1 MRAGFVTGIFV
12 RLVAA
17 SVVVATAGFAASALA
32 EGSDRRPLSTAPIAG
47 KAASKTSTVTGAPG
61 AGAAKLAPSVI
72 GAAFRN
78 LGAAFD
84 PALRND
90 FAFVPRPTETA
101 TAGVAAL
108 RLLVTR
114 AEAAGDRARA
124 LAAAMLVAHILRIHE
139 EPAARGL
146 LETAIDEATKA
157 GWRDVEMRTALH
169 DLAVV
174 LRPTDPGAAAALE
187 KRAGTCPRPCATDRP
202 TRLYAEGRRAFEATP
217 GTTAELPMSELLE
230 TWKTVRP
237 WLRETLGATSP
248 WYAFFT
254 DASAAGLEETR
265 PFTAVEIARERLEGV
280 RDPKVRADRIEE
292 LHRLLRKAGEYREAA
307 MRARELAELRESL
320 GERDAALSAR
330 HDEAMALDR
339 LGDPEGRR
347 RLAALA
353 PDLVTASS
361 GNVSQLNALARDLV
375 ASRLW
380 READAALAALD
391 PKSEGLWGTG
401 QYLRSSA
408 LVGRARIAIREGRLA
423 EAEAFLDRADAAAP
437 KYPAESPGVLQI
449 GLEVERAVL
458 RAAQGRDAEAARLRA
473 RAEAEVARRS
483 DQEPPSFV
491 FGAMVMLRDFGG
503 IDGAGVIAEIA
514 GATIDAEASDHPNYE
529 TAQNLWQVAYSL
541 ALAGR
546 ETAAFQRMSRAA
558 AIAVGRSFE
567 SVDDTDGGSLQ
578 LMRRDRWRYLLFVDI
593 AWSAARGEPPA
604 EMTVPSRY

>member
-1 MRAGFVTGIFV
+1 MRTGLPTAILRRVAVASIVIAAVTFAVPARAEGPDRAPTGAKAV
-12 RLVAA
+12 AKTSPAAA
-17 SVVVATAGFAASALA
+17 S
-32 EGSDRRPLSTAPIAG
+32 
-47 KAASKTSTVTGAPG
+47 PG
-61 AGAAKLAPSVI
+61 GTTAKLAPGVV

-90 FAFVPRPTETA
+90 FAFVPRPSETA

-108 RLLVTR
+108 RLLETR

-124 LAAAMLVAHILRIHE
+124 LSAAMLVAHILRIHE

-146 LETAIDEATKA
+146 LEAAIGAATKA

-174 LRPTDPGAAAALE
+174 MGPIDAPAAAALE
-187 KRAGTCPRPCATDRP
+187 KRASACPRPCATDRP
-202 TRLYAEGRRAFEATP
+202 TRLYAEGRRAFTALPGATDEMP
-217 GTTAELPMSELLE
+217 LAERLA

-237 WLRETLGATSP
+237 WLRETLGAHSA
-248 WYAFFT
+248 WYGLFT
-254 DASAAGLEETR
+254 DANASGFEETR

-280 RDPKVRADRIEE
+280 SDPKMRADRLEE
-292 LHRLLRKAGEYREAA
+292 LHRLLRKAGDYREAA
-307 MRARELAELRESL
+307 IRARELADLRESL
-320 GERDAALSAR
+320 GDREAALSAR

-353 PDLVTASS
+353 PDLVAAYS
-361 GNVSQLNALARDLV
+361 GDLARLNALSRDLV

-380 READAALAALD
+380 TEADAALAALD

-408 LVGRARIAIREGRLA
+408 LVGRARIAMREGRLA

-449 GLEVERAVL
+449 GLTVERAVL
-458 RAAQGRDAEAARLRA
+458 RAAQARAADAARLRA
-473 RAEAEVARRS
+473 RAEADVARRS

-491 FGAMVMLRDFGG
+491 QGAMIMLRDFGG
-503 IDGAGVIAEIA
+503 VDGAGAIAEIA
-514 GATIDAEASDHPNYE
+514 GATIDAEASDHPDYE
-529 TAQNLWQVAYSL
+529 TAQQLWQVAYSL

-546 ETAAFQRMSRAA
+546 EAAAFQRMSRAA